1 MSDYDVQC
9 TSLASDDESDI
20 SLSTS
25 HGSHEASPYV
35 LRESP
40 VDSHE
45 SHSEILPE
53 LIIEVEKKFSHDVP
67 KEVYEKLEK
76 SMVKLYIKHILN
88 IDDDT
93 ISVDS
98 IMERYYE
105 AEANCDDGINIER
118 SVEEELER
126 LDIQDTDDGNDD
138 SENKTD
144 EEENS
149 NASPE
154 KDAER
159 DVTLTYDFPRSPGLS
174 PIPEV
179 TEYFSRS
186 SSHESLKG
194 RETAS
199 QSYSHVTEGIVEVS
213 INGSTRDGASDSL
226 EKTKDVSKE
235 SHEIAT
241 PEAMRR
247 CPRSRLTDIIPI
259 RRRIIYEDLLEF
271 TPPSQAWALPH
282 TSFENTSGR
291 EDTPVAPNEDEDAP
305 ISPCEDRE
313 VSPCFPITGR
323 AKTTSYNLIEDR
335 QDTDRGNDDAEN
347 RTGEKANSDALP
359 ETEDE
364 RDVTYRYT
372 GRAKATSYNPIE
384 DRQDTDGGN
393 DDAENRT
400 DAEEN
405 RNVLP
410 VIEVERDVI
419 YRFAKIP
426 GLSPIPEVSEH
437 FSQISSYEGQKGR
450 KTALRTYLRMTEGD
464 VEVSIN
470 GSTQAER
477 RASDDLAKTTDAS
490 QESEVTAT
498 PEAMRRRRSSKQ
510 TEISSIKR
518 TSDENLHE
526 LTSPSKA
533 LRMSLIESAQES
545 VSFEN
550 TTSREDAPISPND
563 NEDIPISPCEDQ
575 AVSPCFPI
583 TGRAKAIS
591 FNPIEDRKDTDC
603 ENDDAENG
611 THEKEKTDA
620 LPETEVERDDIYR
633 FARIP
638 DIQDTDDGNDDS
650 ENKTDE
656 EENSNASPEKDAERD
671 VTLTYDFPRSP
682 GLSPIPEVTEYF
694 SRSSSHESLKGRE
707 TASQS
712 YSHVTEGVVEVS
724 INGSTRDGASDSLA
738 KTKGLS
744 PISEVSEHFSRMFS
758 REGQKSRETAPRTY
772 LRETEEDV
780 EVSIND
786 STQAERRASDNLA
799 KTTDASPESDKTAT
813 PEAMRRQRS
822 STLTEISPKRRT
834 IQRTLVETS
843 KESVSSENTTGR
855 EDVPISLCE
864 DREVSPCFPVTG
876 RAKST
881 PYLTESKQDASKAS
895 SDAQTP
901 EVVRRRRSFKVT
913 DIIAVK
919 KTKYDDL
926 HHFTPPT
933 PRDSRTIHAESIE
946 EDTFEFTADPDDP
959 FSPYKSRRSVSHSP
973 YKGRPVPPTR
983 VSRPVNLENNQDDP
997 FIFTAD
1003 PDDPFSP
1010 YKSRRSVSHSPY
1022 KGRPV
1027 PPTRVSRPVNLEN
1040 NQDDPFIFTTDP
1052 DDPFSP
1058 YKSRRS
1064 VSHSPYKGRPPTR
1077 VSRPVNLESNQD
1089 DPFIFTTDPDDPFS
1103 RYKSRRSVSHSPYK
1117 GRPPTRVSRPVNL
1130 ESNQDDP
1137 FILTADPDRPFS
1149 PYKSRCSVSHS
1160 PYKGRSGVPV
1170 SRSEGRDV
1178 PSSSNVGGDIS
1189 GRDVRREISRPTFTP
1204 IASTSSTSSP
1214 RENPLPELIIEVEKK
1229 HVNDE
1234 SEEFYKDLERMMV
1247 KVYLKY
1253 ILEDDDI
1260 DSDDSDVQ
1268 KYNSLI

>member
-323 AKTTSYNLIEDR
+323 AKTTSYNLIE
-335 QDTDRGNDDAEN
+335 
-347 RTGEKANSDALP
+347 
-359 ETEDE
+359 
-364 RDVTYRYT
+364 
-372 GRAKATSYNPIE
+372 
-384 DRQDTDGGN
+384 
-393 DDAENRT
+393 
-400 DAEEN
+400 
-405 RNVLP
+405 
-410 VIEVERDVI
+410 
-419 YRFAKIP
+419 
-426 GLSPIPEVSEH
+426 
-437 FSQISSYEGQKGR
+437 
-450 KTALRTYLRMTEGD
+450 
-464 VEVSIN
+464 
-470 GSTQAER
+470 
-477 RASDDLAKTTDAS
+477 DAS

-946 EDTFEFTADPDDP
+946 EDTFEFLGRPVPPTRVSRPVNLENNQDDPFIFTADPDDP

>member
-638 DIQDTDDGNDDS
+638 
-650 ENKTDE
+650 
-656 EENSNASPEKDAERD
+656 
-671 VTLTYDFPRSP
+671 
-682 GLSPIPEVTEYF
+682 
-694 SRSSSHESLKGRE
+694 
-707 TASQS
+707 
-712 YSHVTEGVVEVS
+712 
-724 INGSTRDGASDSLA
+724 
-738 KTKGLS
+738 GLS

-946 EDTFEFTADPDDP
+946 EDTFEFLGRPVPPTRVSRPVNLENNQDDPFIFTADPDDP